1 VAAVQEIHVPHE
13 WEQLKLARL
22 HGLLLVIGAT
32 DIGKSTFARYLY
44 HRLCIDSR
52 RVAYLDGDPG
62 QSTLGPPATMT
73 LTLNQPGQVIFPPQG
88 QTWRSFVGAVSPRG
102 HMLPLL
108 VGASRLAVSA
118 RAAGADTIIYDTT
131 GLIDP
136 AQGGTALKLAKINLL
151 QPDAVLA
158 IQRGRELES
167 LLVPLRR
174 SRRVRV
180 VDLPPSPARQ
190 VRDTPARQAYRAAQF
205 AGYFTQARSR
215 TIDWQRLAVFPAPHF
230 SLNQLIALENAAG
243 FALGLGIVQQ
253 HDVKASQV
261 MLYTPLNSL
270 AEVDALNLG
279 DIAVEP
285 GTYRDQLQNAALK
298 VPRPGSAHR

>member
-1 VAAVQEIHVPHE
+1 MSAVQDIHVPRE

-44 HRLCIDSR
+44 QRLCLDAR

-73 LTLNQPGQVIFPPQG
+73 LALNQPGQAIFPPQG

-108 VGASRLAVSA
+108 VGASRLAV
-118 RAAGADTIIYDTT
+118 
-131 GLIDP
+131 
-136 AQGGTALKLAKINLL
+136 
-151 QPDAVLA
+151 
-158 IQRGRELES
+158 
-167 LLVPLRR
+167 
-174 SRRVRV
+174 
-180 VDLPPSPARQ
+180 
-190 VRDTPARQAYRAAQF
+190 
-205 AGYFTQARSR
+205 
-215 TIDWQRLAVFPAPHF
+215 FPAPHF
-230 SLNQLIALENAAG
+230 SLNQLVALESAAG

-261 MLYTPLNSL
+261 VLYTPLNSL

-279 DIAVEP
+279 DVAVEP
-285 GTYRDQLQNAALK
+285 GTYRDQLQNVGLK
-298 VPRPGSAHR
+298 VPRLGSVRR